1 MPVRSDAATL
11 VGTYDGHGPQAWTD
25 LSPHSMFKDPNILIP
40 AAEVTLYSEDQDRQD
55 LYLRERKV
63 IYTETVLNVTYKYLL
78 NLVFYTQPAGAGAL
92 TVTATVGRMIG
103 EDGALAGAADTHST
117 VAGISLGKYF
127 LVGVDSFG
135 EAAIGEYGVSSLAAD
150 AFVSTTI
157 PEGAGVWLVRSG
169 TVVADFDDVGVTAA
183 GDLMTC
189 AADGE
194 FTNTAHGTGE
204 APLTDNYGR
213 SLFGVVRVD
222 PNAAA
227 PTTVGLLDLRLPE
240 RLPPIS

>member
-1 MPVRSDAATL
+1 MPVRSDATTL
-11 VGTYDGHGPQAWTD
+11 VGTYDGHGPAAWTD

-40 AAEVTLYSEDQDRQD
+40 AAEVTLHSEDQDRQD

-92 TVTATVGRMIG
+92 TVTATVGKMIT
-103 EDGALAGAADTHST
+103 EAGALGVDTDTHSL
-117 VAGISLGKYF
+117 VAGVSLGKYF
-127 LVGVDSFG
+127 FVGVDSFG

-157 PEGAGVWLVRSG
+157 PEGAGVWLIRSG
-169 TVVADFDDVGVTAA
+169 TVVADFDGVGTEAVGSKMTGAA
-183 GDLMTC
+183 
-189 AADGE
+189 AGE
-194 FTNTAHGTGE
+194 FTNTVHGTGE
-204 APLTDNYGR
+204 PALADNYGE
-213 SLFGVVRVD
+213 SFFGIVRVD

-227 PTTVGLLDLRLPE
+227 PTNLGILDLRLPE